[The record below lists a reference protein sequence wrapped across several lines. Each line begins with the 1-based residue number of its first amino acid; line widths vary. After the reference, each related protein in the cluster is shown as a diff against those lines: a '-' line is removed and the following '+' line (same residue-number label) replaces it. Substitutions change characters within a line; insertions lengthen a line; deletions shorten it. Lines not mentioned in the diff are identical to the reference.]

1 MKKITSKILASI
13 LLVASIVFGASFG
26 PLALHANVY
35 ADENDTITTPS
46 EDYPDADSE
55 TPSTDP
61 NPSETDPDTSEPS
74 PEDESN
80 PDTDAETGNEEG
92 SNDSDS
98 EEETQNTCEKQ
109 VGSLAWIVCPTT
121 GVIAVAVDS
130 IYGVINDLLVVNP
143 LSMEDSSPIYL
154 VWQYARNITNI
165 VFVILLIIV
174 IYSQLTGLGLNNYG
188 IKRVLPRL
196 IITVVLVNLSFIIC
210 SLAVDLSNIIGA
222 GLRGFF
228 ESIQN
233 SVIAAGGASEAAHV
247 SLAELLTVLL
257 GGGAVA
263 GITIAATAGGIGG
276 LFWMLVPILVGAIV
290 AVVTGLITIAARQA
304 LVALLIMISPL
315 AFVAYLLP
323 NTEKWFA
330 KWKDLLFRMLIF
342 YPMFSLLFGASQLAG
357 WALITSASSGFGVIL
372 GVAVQILPLFFSWSL
387 MKMSGTILGTLNAG
401 LHKLAAPAQR
411 GLEGWSSSHLEQRR
425 QRYFANSNLPGA
437 HLRRYLDQRRTERD
451 IDTKNSVD
459 IRTSRAT
466 EAAYKRISSSTGTD
480 AEGNDTWRKRAHRYT
495 RNAKLAGIY
504 TTRAEN
510 AQAAYK
516 NTLSS
521 YGRHFKGADAEQLSD
536 QHAEAYLDSMKQQ
549 FLTANEAQ
557 SDQEWLLN
565 QYMKATI
572 EHESNPT
579 QFNRL
584 VKGAAGSL
592 GHTGEASIMGQVIVG
607 NAQIEQRRRSE
618 ARIIINKFGIKKPQ
632 FRAMVFD
639 KAGMNDN
646 GYALDKNGNIIEND
660 QYRLKKGVK
669 DYDPWQDYIG
679 VHKDTGNEITK
690 AEYDALSSAERDE
703 YKKIR
708 FFDITD
714 DKDGLIQRVY
724 EDDAGYMKEL
734 LTDDIFIGDPINRRY
749 LTEIGVDANDKNKA
763 GILRRYHSTI
773 TAAMLASKYKEH
785 AAEVTPMITAQTNM
799 GYVTNIGQYN
809 IANLQSLSVASKAG
823 SINISDGYALDTW
836 AKLLTCTDDEL
847 FKKYFPKVFKDD
859 LYDEKGN
866 RIRAFEYY
874 FPDADIMNYRN
885 VNGQLLGGLRK
896 KDDGTWF
903 EIEDPNDPSITLEER
918 KELLKRKILPK
929 AAAKLVSSFN
939 RRMSPNIL
947 ENQKNDT
954 LKAISSLLD
963 VLSEIGLKNM
973 DPDTP
978 LDQILGKGDNNN
990 IFDSQDPDIA
1000 QKKVRET
1007 QAAIQAIIAR
1017 NNGSS
1022 DASDDYGPAGPH
1034 GGNGGGNGGGG
1045 PRSGSPSGSPS
1056 SDGSASSHPGVS
1068 RTREQLNRQQRALSQ
1083 QQAIAELRARNSYD
1097 NIIREIDSLFATH
1110 YTISELYQPLLN
1122 YFGGVENLSLFVDD
1136 CRQLL
1141 DDAMQEDLLDSTQAG
1156 INQIVNRDE
1165 REQARKAQL
1174 YADVVDL
1181 VGQANTYS

>member
-1 MKKITSKILASI
+1 MRKYIAKFLALM
-13 LLVASIVFGASFG
+13 LLAAGIVFGASFA
-26 PLALHANVY
+26 PAALRPVVY
-35 ADENDTITTPS
+35 ADEDDENVVTPS
-46 EDYPDADSE
+46 EDYPAADGEES
-55 TPSTDP
+55 PSTDETS
-61 NPSETDPDTSEPS
+61 PSDETEPDTETTPSDSNSE
-74 PEDESN
+74 EN
-80 PDTDAETGNEEG
+80 PDEDTEEV
-92 SNDSDS
+92 
-98 EEETQNTCEKQ
+98 NTCQDQ
-109 VGSLAWIVCPTT
+109 VGALAWIVCPTT
-121 GVIAVAVDS
+121 GVIATAVDA
-130 IYGVINDLLVVNP
+130 IYNVINDLLVVNP
-143 LSMEDSSPIYL
+143 LTMDDSSPIYL

-165 VFVILLIIV
+165 IFIIFLLIV
-174 IYSQLTGLGLNNYG
+174 IYSQLTGLGINNYG

-196 IITVVLVNLSFIIC
+196 IIAIILVNLSFIIC
-210 SLAVDLSNIIGA
+210 SLAVDVSNIIGA

-233 SVIAAGGASEAAHV
+233 SVIAAGGASEAANV
-247 SLAELLTVLL
+247 SLAELLSVLI
-257 GGGAVA
+257 GGG
-263 GITIAATAGGIGG
+263 TIAGVAIAAAAGGIGG
-276 LFWMLVPILVGAIV
+276 LFWMLVPILVSALI

-357 WALITSASSGFGVIL
+357 WALITSASSGFGIIL
-372 GVAVQILPLFFSWSL
+372 GVGVQVLPLFFSWSL

-411 GLEGWSSSHLEQRR
+411 GLAGWSTSHLEQSR
-425 QRYFANSNLPGA
+425 QRYFANSNMPGA
-437 HLRRYLDQRRTERD
+437 HLRQFLDQRRTERD
-451 IDTKNSVD
+451 IDTKNSLE
-459 IRTSRAT
+459 IRQSRAT
-466 EAAYKRISSSTGTD
+466 EAALKRISSSTGTD
-480 AEGNDTWRKRAHRYT
+480 SEGNDTWRKRAHRYT

-516 NTLSS
+516 NTLSA
-521 YGRHFKGADAEQLSD
+521 YGNHFKGSDAERLSD
-536 QHAEAYLDSMKQQ
+536 AHADAYLDSMKQQ

-557 SDQEWLLN
+557 ADQEWLLS
-565 QYMKATI
+565 QYMQATI
-572 EHESNPT
+572 NHETDPAK
-579 QFNRL
+579 FNRL

-618 ARIIINKFGIKKPQ
+618 ARVIINKFGIKKPQ
-632 FRAMVFD
+632 FRAMIFD

-646 GYALDKNGNIIEND
+646 GYALDKNGKPVEND
-660 QYRLKKGVK
+660 QYQLLPNKQ
-669 DYDPWQDYIG
+669 YDEWQSYIG
-679 VHKDTGNEITK
+679 VHKDTNEEITK
-690 AEYDALSSAERDE
+690 EEYDALSATERTQ
-703 YKKIR
+703 YKKVKY
-708 FFDITD
+708 FDITD

-724 EDDAGYMKEL
+724 DDDAGYMKEL

-749 LTEIGVDANDKNKA
+749 LTEIGVDANDKSKS

-799 GYVTNIGQYN
+799 GYVTSIGQYN

-836 AKLLTCTDDEL
+836 AKLLTCTNDEL
-847 FKKYFPKVFKDD
+847 FKRYFPKVD
-859 LYDEKGN
+859 LVDSNGN
-866 RIRAFEYY
+866 PISAFEYY

-885 VNGQLLGGLRK
+885 VNGQQLGGLRLQA
-896 KDDGTWF
+896 DGTWKELDF
-903 EIEDPNDPSITLEER
+903 DDPSITLQDR

-929 AAAKLVSSFN
+929 AAAKLVSAFN

-954 LKAISSLLD
+954 LKSIDSLLD

-973 DPDTP
+973 DPNTP
-978 LDQILGKGDNNN
+978 IGEVLGMGSNNN

-1007 QAAIQAIIAR
+1007 QARIR
-1017 NNGSS
+1017 SMMSDDDYNDGGSS
-1022 DASDDYGPAGPH
+1022 DDSNPTPGPH
-1034 GGNGGGNGGGG
+1034 GGGGGGNSGG
-1045 PRSGSPSGSPS
+1045 PRPS
-1056 SDGSASSHPGVS
+1056 SGGSGSSHPGVQ
-1068 RTREQLNRQQRALSQ
+1068 RTRDQLSRKHRSDA
-1083 QQAIAELRARNSYD
+1083 QQAALREYYDRNSYTTIISKIDRLFYD
-1097 NIIREIDSLFATH
+1097 N
-1110 YTISELYQPLLN
+1110 YTIDELYEPLIK
-1122 YFGGVENLSLFVDD
+1122 YFDSVECLEELVED
-1136 CRQLL
+1136 CRMLL
-1141 DDAMQEDLLDSTQAG
+1141 DEALRDDPLTSANDS
-1156 INQIVNRDE
+1156 INRIVNRDNIE
-1165 REQARKAQL
+1165 NNRKLEL
-1174 YADVVDL
+1174 YDDIVNL